1 MTIVRDMRDRVA
13 AQARIH
19 HLAHHDALTGLPNR
33 AAFIERARS

>member
-1 MTIVRDMRDRVA
+1 MTIVRDIRDRLE

-33 AAFIERARS
+33 RPSSSVPSC